1 MILFLNL
8 IKELESLL
16 LLALGVVMLANTDIN
31 NNSEVDSN
39 IDESKED
46 EFGVS
51 LNTKP

>member
-8 IKELESLL
+8 IKELESLQL
-16 LLALGVVMLANTDIN
+16 LDLGVVMLANTDIN